1 MNEAKINELL
11 DSLFKL
17 KYDWKSSGSSYTS
30 DVVNKEGRIVV
41 EQIIRKFLLED
52 RDEKNGILEA
62 KIFMYEEIISKSNF
76 APLLPQS
83 KKASA
88 EKRENNDK
96 PEPLVNDEP

>member
-17 KYDWKSSGSSYTS
+17 KYDWESSGSSYTS